1 MAQCPYCGA
10 QNTNSKFC
18 GQCGSQ
24 LAPTAPAPQAP
35 RTNRTPWII
44 AGVAAALVL
53 LLGGALVF
61 LLGGSNSDPVRTV
74 SGPAGQGGQGTPAP
88 SGGGAGQSKSR
99 LPSDPNNPLV
109 GGYVHMRIPGV
120 AYTQQAGDTLNLYVS
135 SGAMTA
141 SSLLI
146 NPDGTYAWNSQW
158 DGKIITGTWTKDGG
172 DINLL
177 HGQEGKD
184 WRVTRSTANLGG
196 DIVIMNGSIYYIA
209 DRARE

>member
-10 QNTNSKFC
+10 QNTNAKFC
-18 GQCGSQ
+18 GQCGRQ
-24 LAPTAPAPQAP
+24 MAPTGPASQAP

-44 AGVAAALVL
+44 AGVAGGLVL
-53 LLGGALVF
+53 VLAVAVIALLVATDS
-61 LLGGSNSDPVRTV
+61 GSVRTV
-74 SGPAGQGGQGTPAP
+74 SGPSVSGPSTPAP
-88 SGGGAGQSKSR
+88 SGGGTSGRK

-109 GGYVHMRIPGV
+109 GGYIHIRVPGV

-135 SGAMTA
+135 SGAMTT

-158 DGKIITGTWTKDGG
+158 DGKIITGTWTKDGA

-177 HGQEGKD
+177 KGQEGKN
-184 WRVTRSTANLGG
+184 WRVTKSTETTGG
-196 DIVIMNGSIYYIA
+196 DVVIMDGSIWYIA
-209 DRARE
+209 DRAKE